1 MRSVRIPADVDREDR
16 LLAGLTA
23 RQLGW
28 LSAGALVLAGAW
40 SVTQSLLPLPVF
52 AIAAAPVAALF
63 AGLALGR
70 HHGLAGDRLV
80 LAWARH
86 ATATRHL
93 VPAPEGVPAAPAW
106 APKTPL
112 PGPLSFPVRAVV
124 EGGVVDLGPDGLALV
139 YRASSLNFGLRT
151 PEEQEALVAA
161 FGRWL
166 NSLDAAVQVV
176 VRAERVDV
184 AAAVAALRRS
194 AGALPHPTLEAAA
207 AEHAAFL
214 ADLAASRD
222 VLRRVVL
229 LVFRQASGDGAQ
241 DLLRRRVEE
250 AARALIA
257 AGVGVAALPEDES
270 LAALSRAGDPEAP
283 VRPVGLAR
291 PGDVVRGKAARGRAV

>member
-1 MRSVRIPADVDREDR
+1 VRSVRIPADVDREDR

-40 SVTQSLLPLPVF
+40 SATQSLMPLPVF
-52 AIAAAPVAALF
+52 AVGAAPVAAVF
-63 AGLALGR
+63 AALALGR
-70 HHGLAGDRLV
+70 HHGLPGDRLA

-86 ATATRHL
+86 ASSARHL
-93 VPAPEGVPAAPAW
+93 VPAPDGIPALPAW
-106 APKTPL
+106 APKSP
-112 PGPLSFPVRAVV
+112 PPAPLSFPVRAVA
-124 EGGVVDLGPDGLALV
+124 EGGVVDLGEDGLALV
-139 YRASSLNFGLRT
+139 CRASSLNFGLRT

-166 NSLDAAVQVV
+166 NSLDAPVQVV

-184 AAAVAALRRS
+184 AAAVAALR
-194 AGALPHPTLEAAA
+194 AGAAGLPHPALEAAA
-207 AEHAAFL
+207 GEHAAFL
-214 ADLAASRD
+214 ADLAAARD

-257 AGVGVAALPEDES
+257 AGVGVAALPEDEA
-270 LAALSRAGDPEAP
+270 LAALSRAGDPEVP